1 MPREVFCQHE
11 GARTEGLDFVP
22 WPGPLGKRIYENIG
36 KRAWAAWLAHQT
48 MLINEHR
55 LSPMNPEHRAR
66 LEREMEAFLF
76 EGGAEKP
83 AGYVP
88 EPPTG

>member
-1 MPREVFCQHE
+1 MSRSVYCQYEQRE
-11 GARTEGLDFVP
+11 TEGLDFVP
-22 WPGPLGKRIYENIG
+22 WPGAVGKRVFEGIG
-36 KRAWAAWLAHQT
+36 KGAWQAWLAHQT

-55 LSPMNPEHRAR
+55 LSPLNPEHRAM
-66 LEREMEAFLF
+66 LEREMIKFLF

-88 EPPTG
+88 EG